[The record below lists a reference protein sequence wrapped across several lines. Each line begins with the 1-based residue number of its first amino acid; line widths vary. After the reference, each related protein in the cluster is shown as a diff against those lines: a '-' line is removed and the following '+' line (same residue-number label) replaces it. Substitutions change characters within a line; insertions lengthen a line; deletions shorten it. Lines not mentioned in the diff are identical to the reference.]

1 MSMHLDMYTYI
12 IYETDIPSFY
22 TAATTTGRA
31 GAMMTQ
37 KGGTMTTRRAQKS
50 APSRRVGGAEIPLA
64 PGTISVTGIGG
75 IKQLRNNN
83 SNNAKAS
90 INRNIGL
97 KKR

>member
-1 MSMHLDMYTYI
+1 MSAPDKK
-12 IYETDIPSFY
+12 SV
-22 TAATTTGRA
+22 AAGTGVNAVRGRGVRGDNNNTTGRA
-31 GAMMTQ
+31 GGMMTQ

-90 INRNIGL
+90 INRNIG
-97 KKR
+97 